1 MCRLSCELSI
11 GKQLGRLLKR
21 LPGKRMSS
29 RQAAKVFLRFKGE
42 QVQPDSTVQTLAPQE
57 LLDWVAQGSEG
68 AACIFD
74 VHTHD

>member
-1 MCRLSCELSI
+1 
-11 GKQLGRLLKR
+11 
-21 LPGKRMSS
+21 MSS